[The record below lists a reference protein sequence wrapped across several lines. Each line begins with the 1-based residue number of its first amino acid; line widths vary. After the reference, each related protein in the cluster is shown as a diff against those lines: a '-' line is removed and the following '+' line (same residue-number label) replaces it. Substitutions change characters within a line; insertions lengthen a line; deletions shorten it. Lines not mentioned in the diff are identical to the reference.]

1 MVWPA
6 TFHRIL
12 GHGGVDV
19 RRVDGCHG
27 CLYSCS
33 VALAGMVG
41 AGQTGGADA
50 VAGLC
55 DVVFNNDCTPLN
67 QASSPE
73 LSEPENALL
82 ILNPKIRSRFN

>member
-6 TFHRIL
+6 KFNRIL
-12 GHGGVDV
+12 GNGGAGL
-19 RRVDGCHG
+19 RRADGCHG

-73 LSEPENALL
+73 MFNISDFLSNEC
-82 ILNPKIRSRFN
+82 